1 MARVRHH
8 DLPMGLP
15 ATARVGP
22 LALRRGARV
31 DADRLLLRVTRRI
44 HIASML
50 AQLCGAIDVFVLLF
64 WVLPVPDEAV
74 LDELLV
80 ANLVALVVYLTLT
93 SIVGWR
99 LGRRMSLSSREWLTE
114 DRAPTDRELRSVL
127 RVPLKCTTMDLG
139 FWLGAAVLFF
149 CVNVTASV
157 QAAFYVTSVIL
168 LGALTTCAVGYLLTD
183 RLMRPLTARALAYG
197 PPSRPARPGVKGRLV
212 LAWLLATAVPL
223 IGLIAVAIRALATGD
238 ISAERTAI
246 SSLALGGVA
255 LFAGAL
261 ATIFA
266 AKQVADPISTVRRAL
281 RRVEDGDFDTEVH
294 VWDASEVGLLQS
306 GFNRMAAG
314 LREREELR
322 DLFGRHVG
330 EDVAR
335 AALDSGAALGGET
348 REVGVLMVD
357 LVGSTTLAETRPP
370 EEVVSL
376 LNRFFGVVVQVVG
389 AHNGWVNKFEG
400 DGAMCVFGVPV
411 AQEDPAGC
419 ALSAARELC
428 DRLADEVPEVRAGI
442 GVSAGRAVAGNVGA
456 ERRFEYTVIGDPVNE
471 AARLCELA
479 KRRGERVLA
488 SHAAV
493 DRARPEEAARWSNGE
508 AVVLR
513 GRSAET
519 RLATPA

>member
-1 MARVRHH
+1 
-8 DLPMGLP
+8 MGLP

-31 DADRLLLRVTRRI
+31 DADRLLARVTRRI
-44 HIASML
+44 AIAAMT
-50 AQLCGAIDVFVLLF
+50 AQICGAIDVFALLF
-64 WVLPVPDEAV
+64 WVLPMPDQGRFDDILVP
-74 LDELLV
+74 
-80 ANLVALVVYLTLT
+80 NLIAFAVYLPL
-93 SIVGWR
+93 SAVAGWVM
-99 LGRRMSLSSREWLTE
+99 GRRMSRTGREWLSE
-114 DRAPTDRELRSVL
+114 NRPPTDRELRSIL
-127 RVPLKCTTMDLG
+127 RVPIKCTAMDLA

-157 QAAFYVTSVIL
+157 QLAFHVVTVIL
-168 LGALTTCAVGYLLTD
+168 FGALTTCAVGYLLTD
-183 RLMRPLTARALAYG
+183 RMMRPLTARALAWG
-197 PPSRPARPGVKGRLV
+197 PPPKPVRPGVKGRLV

-223 IGLIAVAIRALATGD
+223 IGLVWVAISVLVTD
-238 ISAERTAI
+238 NISAERTAI
-246 SSLALGGVA
+246 SSLALAAVA
-255 LFAGAL
+255 LVAGAITTL
-261 ATIFA
+261 FA
-266 AKQVADPISTVRRAL
+266 SKQVADPIHTVRKAL
-281 RRVEDGDFDTEVH
+281 RRVEQGDYDTEVH

-306 GFNRMAAG
+306 GFNRMAMG

-335 AALDSGAALGGET
+335 AAIDSGAALGGET

-357 LVGSTTLAETRPP
+357 LIGSTTLAETRPP

-376 LNRFFGVVVQVVG
+376 LNRFFGVVVRVVG

-411 AQEDPAGC
+411 EQDDPAGC

-428 DRLADEVPEVRAGI
+428 ERLEREIPELRAGI

-456 ERRFEYTVIGDPVNE
+456 ERRYEYTVIGDPVNE

-488 SHAAV
+488 SDAAV
-493 DRARPEEAARWSNGE
+493 ERARPEEAGRWSNGE
-508 AVVLR
+508 SVVLR
-513 GRSAET
+513 GRSRET
-519 RLATPA
+519 QLATPVPA

>member
-1 MARVRHH
+1 MLR
-8 DLPMGLP
+8 PMGLP

-44 HIASML
+44 HIASMA
-50 AQLCGAIDVFVLLF
+50 AQISGAIDVFVLLF

-74 LDELLV
+74 LDQMLV
-80 ANLVALVVYLTLT
+80 ANLVALGVYLPL
-93 SIVGWR
+93 SSLAGSR
-99 LGRRMSLSSREWLTE
+99 LGRRMSLANKDWLTE
-114 DRAPTDRELRSVL
+114 NRPPTERELRAVL
-127 RVPLKCTTMDLG
+127 RVPLKCTFMDLG

-157 QAAFYVTSVIL
+157 GAAFYITSVIL
-168 LGALTTCAVGYLLTD
+168 LGALTTCAVCYLLTD

-212 LAWLLATAVPL
+212 LAWVLATAVPL
-223 IGLIAVAIRALATGD
+223 IGVIAVAIRALATDD
-238 ISAERTAI
+238 ISAERTAV
-246 SSLALGGVA
+246 SALALGGIA

-261 ATIFA
+261 ATLFA
-266 AKQVADPISTVRRAL
+266 AKQVSEPIAHVRKAL
-281 RRVEDGDFDTEVH
+281 RRVEEGDYATEVH
-294 VWDASEVGLLQS
+294 VWDGSEVGLLQS

-348 REVGVLMVD
+348 RDVGVLMVD
-357 LVGSTTLAETRPP
+357 LIGSTTLAETRPP

-376 LNRFFGVVVQVVG
+376 LNRFFGVVVRVVG

-411 AQEDPAGC
+411 EQEDPAGC

-428 DRLADEVPEVRAGI
+428 ERLEHEIPEIRAGI

-456 ERRFEYTVIGDPVNE
+456 ERRFEYTVIGNPVNE
-471 AARLCELA
+471 AARLCDLA

-493 DRARPEEAARWSNGE
+493 DRARPEEARRWSDGE

-513 GRSAET
+513 GRSTET
-519 RLATPA
+519 KLATPVPA

>member
-1 MARVRHH
+1 
-8 DLPMGLP
+8 MGLP

-22 LALRRGARV
+22 LALRRGERV

-44 HIASML
+44 HVASMA
-50 AQLCGAIDVFVLLF
+50 AQICGAIDVFLLLF
-64 WVLPVPDEAV
+64 WVLPVPDEAA
-74 LDELLV
+74 LDQMLL
-80 ANLVALVVYLTLT
+80 ANLVALGVYLPL
-93 SIVGWR
+93 SSMVGSR
-99 LGRRMSLSSREWLTE
+99 LGRRMSLANRDWLTE
-114 DRAPTDRELRSVL
+114 NRPPTDRELRSVL
-127 RVPLKCTTMDLG
+127 RVPLKCTLMDLG

-157 QAAFYVTSVIL
+157 GAAFYITSVIL

-212 LAWLLATAVPL
+212 LAWVLATAVPL
-223 IGLIAVAIRALATGD
+223 IGVIAVAIRALATD
-238 ISAERTAI
+238 DVSAERVAV
-246 SSLALGGVA
+246 SALALGGIA
-255 LFAGAL
+255 LMAGAV
-261 ATIFA
+261 ATLFA
-266 AKQVADPISTVRRAL
+266 AKQVSEPIAHVRKAL
-281 RRVEDGDFDTEVH
+281 RRVEEGDYGTEVH
-294 VWDASEVGLLQS
+294 VWDGSEVGLLQA

-357 LVGSTTLAETRPP
+357 LIGSTTLAETRPP

-376 LNRFFGVVVQVVG
+376 LNRFFGVVVRVVG

-411 AQEDPAGC
+411 EQEDPAGC

-428 DRLADEVPEVRAGI
+428 ERLDREIPEIRAGI

-493 DRARPEEAARWSNGE
+493 ERARPEEAGRWSNGE

-513 GRSAET
+513 GRSTET
-519 RLATPA
+519 KLATPVPA